1 MAATP
6 APVADHERQA
16 GSMTAIITKPGV
28 YEMPEDDYH
37 ADPVPD
43 WSLSASGA
51 KLLLDPHCPAQY
63 RWVRDNPRPRTKALD
78 TGTIAHGM
86 VLGSGVQAVQYPEGV
101 LAKNGAASTNDAKA
115 FKEQAAAAG
124 QIALK
129 ADEYREVVAM
139 VDALRA
145 HPIAG
150 KIFNPERGKPERSL
164 FWHDRPNEIWRR
176 ARLDWLPNPDNS
188 GRLIVADYK
197 TARSANPRTWLRE
210 ACNLGY
216 HLQDA
221 NYRAGVAAVTGTPIR
236 DIAFVFVVQEKEPP
250 YCPVVIELNPEAQRA
265 GAELMDRAARTFRHC
280 LATNTWPGY
289 ADDRIVDGQLPGWYL
304 NQIDEEY

>member
-1 MAATP
+1 MSTVIT
-6 APVADHERQA
+6 AP
-16 GSMTAIITKPGV
+16 GI
-28 YEMPEDDYH
+28 YEMPEGEYH
-37 ADPVPD
+37 ADPVPG

-51 KLLLDPHCPAQY
+51 KLLLDPHCPAHY
-63 RWVRDNPRPRTKALD
+63 RWFRDHPKPRTKALD

-139 VDALRA
+139 VDALRT

-150 KIFNPERGKPERSL
+150 RVFDPERGKPEQSL
-164 FWHDRPNEIWRR
+164 FWRDASAEIWRR
-176 ARLDWLPNPDNS
+176 ARLDWLPTPGK
-188 GRLIVADYK
+188 GRLVIADYK
-197 TARSANPRTWLRE
+197 TARSANPRSWLKD

-216 HLQDA
+216 HIQDS
-221 NYRAGVAAVTGTPIR
+221 NYREGIAALTGIPLR
-236 DIAFVFVVQEKEPP
+236 DIAFVFVVQEKDPP
-250 YCPVVIELNPEAQRA
+250 YCPVVIELDDEAMRA
-265 GAELMDRAARTFRHC
+265 GSALMSQAAHTFHDC
-280 LATNTWPGY
+280 LSANRWPGY
-289 ADDRIVDGQLPGWYL
+289 ADDRIVQGSLPGWYL